1 VSETHPTADD
11 ILSHLIEIHQA
22 AAAREDLP
30 DWVRQANAHT
40 ARRIRKALEEDDEPE
55 EGDEEE

>member
-1 VSETHPTADD
+1 LAEKPKTVDD
-11 ILSHLIEIHQA
+11 ILRNLIEIHQEA
-22 AAAREDLP
+22 ADREDLP
-30 DWVRQANAHT
+30 DWVRQANAYT